1 MGGFV
6 ENCKNHNAIFSFR
19 FILRNLKELGFGRK
33 SEESVQVLVLHD
45 ILNWPLKHLEHLE
58 HFKLVTGGGESSG
71 GSSGEL

>member
-33 SEESVQVLVLHD
+33 SEESVQVLVLVSD
-45 ILNWPLKHLEHLE
+45 SILICDRRRP
-58 HFKLVTGGGESSG
+58 KLWWSTW
-71 GSSGEL
+71 